1 MDLHEF
7 HETLRSDAGFTPRS
21 LDLDHIMAAGG
32 RLRRRRRLAVAGG
45 AAAVVLAAVVGVTA
59 IARPEPRTATPPAAT
74 TTPGVSVAPTHKP
87 KLTSMN
93 DYQGPFG
100 TVIDTG
106 LVSTD
111 HEKWALFGVRPPGA
125 KSTAAYGLCI
135 GSQDVKGDLEESFTI
150 DETADSPVGF
160 HTIQAA
166 MALDNNIEQP
176 AFGYY
181 VGPAERITVTVD
193 GKVLDAH
200 LATWSLHPDITVFW
214 FSPADVKPDDQIT
227 ALAAY
232 DTSGV
237 PLPKGSPQ
245 ISTY

>member
-7 HETLRSDAGFTPRS
+7 HETLRSEAGFTPRS
-21 LDLDHIMAAGG
+21 LDLDDIMAAGG
-32 RLRRRRRLAVAGG
+32 RLRRRRRVMVAGG
-45 AAAVVLAAVVGVTA
+45 TAAVVLAAVVGITA
-59 IARPEPRTATPPAAT
+59 IARPEPRIATPPAAT
-74 TTPGVSVAPTHKP
+74 TAPMVSVVPTHQP

-106 LVSTD
+106 LVNAD
-111 HEKWALFGVRPPGA
+111 QEKWALFGVRPAGA
-125 KSTAAYGLCI
+125 KSTAAYSLCI
-135 GSQDVKGDLEESFTI
+135 GSQDAKGDLEEFFTI
-150 DETADSPVGF
+150 DEAADSPVGF

-166 MALDNNIEQP
+166 MALDGNIEQP

-181 VGPAERITVTVD
+181 VGPAKRITVTVG
-193 GKVLDAH
+193 GKVIDAR
-200 LATWSLHPDITVFW
+200 LAPWSLHRDITVFW
-214 FSPADVKPDDQIT
+214 FSPADVKPGDQIT
-227 ALAAY
+227 TPAAY
-232 DTSGV
+232 DASGA